1 MSTHIRDILNEE
13 GASVSFDTRLANALE
28 DYYTKFVTRNGDYA
42 EFFGGHLTGAHRISF
57 LDADERKWWDLL
69 GMDKN
74 AIYGRFEEAM
84 QAYGHRI
91 PPETPPVLLD
101 WKISTDPMNQTST
114 WLMHR
119 FYTEKNLKDEY
130 RVKGMMYAYLIMQ
143 VRMLTSKIRV
153 HWVNPC
159 RKDTAEAVYTAMSK
173 QWLIKRWKDWGSVL
187 RQRAMTSVT
196 TVDGKRPNF
205 ADVIEKMDDDVR
217 IVKFLNDC
225 KSFISGLIENIYDYH
240 LKVVA
245 KGAYN
250 IVTLGSIVD
259 KGGDDGGTK
268 LRERVSALEM
278 YTNYLLS
285 IIGDKNSFIK
295 EMLMS
300 IILKEVRRCTPRL
313 LRTSLEHI
321 SSNWMSKD
329 VQGAVQTL
337 LTHGYEYMSDSKG
350 AIDRRLTVAATL
362 TRLKGVYNASKANSE
377 LIELREMFNK
387 LVTESTHLTNP
398 ADKAAVRTAT
408 MLYIMARTLV
418 KDTMT

>member
-1 MSTHIRDILNEE
+1 
-13 GASVSFDTRLANALE
+13 
-28 DYYTKFVTRNGDYA
+28 
-42 EFFGGHLTGAHRISF
+42 
-57 LDADERKWWDLL
+57 
-69 GMDKN
+69 
-74 AIYGRFEEAM
+74 
-84 QAYGHRI
+84 
-91 PPETPPVLLD
+91 
-101 WKISTDPMNQTST
+101 
-114 WLMHR
+114 
-119 FYTEKNLKDEY
+119 
-130 RVKGMMYAYLIMQ
+130 
-143 VRMLTSKIRV
+143 
-153 HWVNPC
+153 
-159 RKDTAEAVYTAMSK
+159 
-173 QWLIKRWKDWGSVL
+173 
-187 RQRAMTSVT
+187 
-196 TVDGKRPNF
+196 
-205 ADVIEKMDDDVR
+205 
-217 IVKFLNDC
+217 
-225 KSFISGLIENIYDYH
+225 

-250 IVTLGSIVD
+250 IITLGSIVD